1 MGGGEGAP
9 LRLSDRAVTAF
20 KDELNWIGTGLIVA
34 AGFFAGFPLAIPF
47 AWAAYEAAYM
57 LFVPDSAW
65 YERRLSRRADA
76 EVARRRRDL
85 KRSCWRML
93 LEEDRERFERLEAT
107 RREIEQQQEIA
118 DTWVREIL
126 RKLDFLLER
135 FLLFATKRAEYL
147 GYLRALAEREEVT
160 PTDMAGRPLPPRGRR
175 RAIEEAGVE
184 ALLRWLLE
192 AYDRRVESGQYE
204 LARERDPNTRDVLQK
219 NLDVLTRLHANID
232 QIGQITRNVERQ
244 LDLVADSFALINGE
258 LRTRPP
264 EQMVSEV
271 ESVILS
277 SQALSDALTETAS
290 LEQAVQRL
298 GQTP

>member
-1 MGGGEGAP
+1 VK
-9 LRLSDRAVTAF
+9 LSGRAVTAF

-47 AWAAYEAAYM
+47 AWAAFEAVYM

-65 YERRLSRRADA
+65 YDRRLSRKADA
-76 EVARRRRDL
+76 EVAQRRRAL
-85 KRSCWRML
+85 KRSSWRLL
-93 LEEDRERFERLEAT
+93 LEEDRDRFEELE
-107 RREIEQQQEIA
+107 RIRGEIEGQQEIA
-118 DTWVREIL
+118 DTWVREIV

-175 RAIEEAGVE
+175 RALDEAGVDR
-184 ALLRWLLE
+184 LLRWILD
-192 AYDRRVESGQYE
+192 AYDRRMESSQFE
-204 LARERDPNTRDVLQK
+204 LARETNPHTGDVLQK
-219 NLDVLTRLHANID
+219 NLDVLTRLRANVD
-232 QIGQITRNVERQ
+232 QIGQIARNVERQ
-244 LDLVADSFALINGE
+244 LSLVADSFALINGE

-271 ESVILS
+271 EGVILS

-290 LEQAVQRL
+290 IEQAVQRL
-298 GQTP
+298 GQAP